1 MDTSTQVEGKFPPIR
16 VRFSIDSDGNA
27 TEDLV
32 VVSWAGSAPSAWP
45 WLALLERIYTER
57 NGQ

>member
-1 MDTSTQVEGKFPPIR
+1 VEGKFPPIR